1 MHSQGGRV
9 GIFHERMIQ
18 EIGLTEQ
25 VKFGELKAAIWV
37 KAKGKATESLEKR
50 EEPPNQRVPSF
61 MPL

>member
-1 MHSQGGRV
+1 MVGREKSLYEPQ
-9 GIFHERMIQ
+9 ER
-18 EIGLTEQ
+18 TR